1 MEMRRFNIDG
11 KEILFMNAWRGTR
24 SGFMHETE
32 LYIDGW
38 HAGAARCYYI
48 NRTWERYSFQ
58 SVMLE
63 AVHKLKEEETARE
76 KRNFKDAAGIKNLME
91 RHKPAFMEYLA
102 KNETLTLYKK
112 IEEVLR

>member
-38 HAGAARCYYI
+38 QAGAARCYYI
-48 NRTWERYSFQ
+48 NRTWERYSYQ
-58 SVMLE
+58 SVMLQ
-63 AVHKLKEEETARE
+63 AIHNLQEEETNRE
-76 KRNFKDAAGIKNLME
+76 KNRFRQQHGIKNIME
-91 RHKPAFMEYLA
+91 RHKPALA
-102 KNETLTLYKK
+102 EHLENSETLSFYKK
-112 IEEVLR
+112 IEEALR